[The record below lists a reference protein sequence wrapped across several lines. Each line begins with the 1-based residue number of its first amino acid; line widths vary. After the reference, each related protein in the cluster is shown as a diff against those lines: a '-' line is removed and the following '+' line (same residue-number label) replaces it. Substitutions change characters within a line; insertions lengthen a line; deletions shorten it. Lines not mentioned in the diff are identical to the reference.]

1 MDAAQPCNG
10 RRAAFAGHGRH
21 SWESGVSSWG
31 GGSFGGGIVPK
42 NRGNLVTEA
51 ETVCNQLLKSLKDPH
66 PTHSGKPTA
75 TIHISGH
82 SSYPQFRTC
91 TCMHYTF
98 NDIKS
103 FLEKGG
109 GGFCNPTSY
118 RDCRIFVI
126 FWDLT
131 RQDMCIRRTRR
142 NMWMR
147 WKVEHWSSNRFDA
160 SWCFPNLRHKFCK
173 KIFASQQSISVTFG
187 VGLYAML
194 CQPHFDGIGFH
205 TFCYLQQKNMPI
217 DFLHYSALYVMRPH
231 STTWLLRLLP
241 PTATAAD
248 ILNKDVPSCE
258 WKDLLPQIACISRH
272 IFTLIAFV
280 SLLSDILNKDVP
292 APHWKVLLLT
302 SANKQSWQAN
312 PVRKHKSLKSVFLAS
327 LFSVLFP
334 FSFHCQSQP
343 SSIKSSHLAFG
354 NNLFHWGL
362 YWTLCIV

>member
-1 MDAAQPCNG
+1 
-10 RRAAFAGHGRH
+10 
-21 SWESGVSSWG
+21 
-31 GGSFGGGIVPK
+31 
-42 NRGNLVTEA
+42 
-51 ETVCNQLLKSLKDPH
+51 
-66 PTHSGKPTA
+66 
-75 TIHISGH
+75 
-82 SSYPQFRTC
+82 
-91 TCMHYTF
+91 
-98 NDIKS
+98 
-103 FLEKGG
+103 
-109 GGFCNPTSY
+109 
-118 RDCRIFVI
+118 
-126 FWDLT
+126 
-131 RQDMCIRRTRR
+131 MCIRRTRR

-258 WKDLLPQIACISRH
+258 WKDLLPQVACISRHIFTLIAFDILNKDVPSCEWKDLLPQVACISRHIFTLIAFDILNKDVPSCEWKDLLPQIACISRH

>member
-1 MDAAQPCNG
+1 
-10 RRAAFAGHGRH
+10 
-21 SWESGVSSWG
+21 
-31 GGSFGGGIVPK
+31 
-42 NRGNLVTEA
+42 
-51 ETVCNQLLKSLKDPH
+51 
-66 PTHSGKPTA
+66 
-75 TIHISGH
+75 
-82 SSYPQFRTC
+82 
-91 TCMHYTF
+91 
-98 NDIKS
+98 
-103 FLEKGG
+103 
-109 GGFCNPTSY
+109 
-118 RDCRIFVI
+118 
-126 FWDLT
+126 
-131 RQDMCIRRTRR
+131 MCIRRTRR

-194 CQPHFDGIGFH
+194 CQPYFDGIGFH

-241 PTATAAD
+241 PTATAADILNKDVPSCEWKDLLPQVACISRHIFTLIAFD

>member
-1 MDAAQPCNG
+1 MQWEESCIRGTRKTFLGKWRQLMRGGAALEGGLCPKTEGILSQ
-10 RRAAFAGHGRH
+10 RQRQYAI
-21 SWESGVSSWG
+21 SSWNLWRTPIPPTVANPQQQFT
-31 GGSFGGGIVPK
+31 SPGIAAIRNSAHARACTIP
-42 NRGNLVTEA
+42 LT
-51 ETVCNQLLKSLKDPH
+51 TLKVFWK
-66 PTHSGKPTA
+66 
-75 TIHISGH
+75 
-82 SSYPQFRTC
+82 
-91 TCMHYTF
+91 
-98 NDIKS
+98 
-103 FLEKGG
+103 KGE

-258 WKDLLPQIACISRH
+258 WKDLLPQVACISRH